1 MARFL
6 PFVVVL
12 CTAGAVHAQRN
23 ELWNNPG
30 LSQNGVQFA
39 EQQIILRQDM
49 AHCHGSAFEGTR
61 EIQDDQKRKALGVQ
75 LFNRCMA
82 EKGWFAREAKK
93 PSKPEPK
100 GPRETAT

>member
-82 EKGWFAREAKK
+82 DKGWHVRDPAPRK
-93 PSKPEPK
+93 PAPK
-100 GPRETAT
+100 APRETAT